1 MGNTPLKGV
10 RTAWR
15 QSVHD
20 DSSVPWGCGN
30 VAKNRF
36 TSKTYLKWLILAGVI
51 AVIGGGAG
59 TFATFNAEVTN
70 SGNTFANGTLFL
82 AATPN
87 GGTTCHSES
96 DTINNSGT
104 CTFLFNTTLTNGV
117 TSTATLQLQNTGTIN
132 ASDIKFKVGGCTVG
146 TNSGVTGTSQV
157 FGTAPSCSDLQ
168 LAIQE
173 TQSDF
178 STNVF
183 CAYGT
188 VSGTACSLDAGHNL
202 SVPTSLT
209 TLVTAPSSATAT
221 LAANASRYYVVQINP
236 VVASDNSLQN
246 RKVTFDLTWHLDQ

>member
-1 MGNTPLKGV
+1 VGKKRL
-10 RTAWR
+10 
-15 QSVHD
+15 
-20 DSSVPWGCGN
+20 
-30 VAKNRF
+30 
-36 TSKTYLKWLILAGVI
+36 TSKTYLKWLIVAGVL

-70 SGNTFANGTLFL
+70 QGNTFANGTLFL

-96 DTINNSGT
+96 DTIANSGT

-132 ASDIKFKVGGCTVG
+132 ASDIKFKVGSCTVG
-146 TNSGVTGTSQV
+146 DNSGATGSSVT
-157 FGTAPSCSDLQ
+157 FGTAPACSDLQ
-168 LAIQE
+168 LAVQE

-178 STNVF
+178 STNVY

-188 VSGTACSLDAGHNL
+188 VSGNDCTIDTGHNL
-202 SVPTSLT
+202 GGPTSLT
-209 TLVTAPSSATAT
+209 TLLTTGAATAD
-221 LAANASRYYVVQINP
+221 LASTANRYYVVKIKPN
-236 VVASDNSLQN
+236 VASDNSLQN